1 MPRKPKTE
9 VEMLELAEQVIQR
22 AKDAHELR
30 CAQAVFFPVRF
41 GLTLQQTAD
50 AVGRARGTVVR
61 LQAEFRARQKGFKL
75 GRENWGG
82 RRRQNLTLEQEED
95 LLGPFF
101 EQASRGGVLI
111 VAPIKRAYEEW
122 VGHSV
127 PDSTV
132 YRVLDRHGWRKITP
146 DRRHPKADPATQAQ
160 WKKNSKRI

>member
-1 MPRKPKTE
+1 M
-9 VEMLELAEQVIQR
+9 EMLKLAEQVIQG
-22 AKDAHELR
+22 ADDAHELR

-50 AVGRARGTVVR
+50 ALGRARATVVR
-61 LQAEFRARQKGFKL
+61 LQAEFRARQKGSKL

-82 RRRQNLTLEQEED
+82 RRRQNLTLEQEEE
-95 LLGPFF
+95 LLCPFF

-111 VAPIKRAYEEW
+111 VAPIKRAYEEL

-146 DRRHPKADPATQAQ
+146 DRRHPKANAATQEQ
-160 WKKNSKRI
+160 WKKTPRKFDES